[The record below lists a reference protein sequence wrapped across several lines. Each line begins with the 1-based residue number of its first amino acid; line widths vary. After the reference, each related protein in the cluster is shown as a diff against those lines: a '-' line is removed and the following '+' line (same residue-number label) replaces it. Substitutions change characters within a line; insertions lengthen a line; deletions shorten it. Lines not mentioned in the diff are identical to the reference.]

1 MRVFWSDG
9 LCFSLW
15 TLTSNR
21 TGVFAFDQGWFP
33 FPAIPGNTTL
43 KFPFPSHWK
52 IPFPFPKSGNAIFNF
67 QAFFT
72 VLFKQFQ
79 IRSVQNILYTSYVK
93 LTHGIHDNFHYFIH
107 RVLCSRKRCPNLTSE
122 KYSLLKNI
130 HSRKIFT
137 LEKDSLKKNIHPKK
151 YSPQTYSLLK
161 IFSPEKYS
169 PLKNIQP

>member
-130 HSRKIFT
+130 HSRKIF
-137 LEKDSLKKNIHPKK
+137 SPKNIHIW
-151 YSPQTYSLLK
+151 K
-161 IFSPEKYS
+161 ILTAE
-169 PLKNIQP
+169 NIQP